1 MAHKHS
7 IYDSDVHFIID
18 PITRK
23 IKSESGK
30 VILMQNDHNS
40 ERFTFQ
46 IPRYIEGHDM
56 SLCNTTEI
64 HYVNTDSENKR
75 NQNED
80 IYPVTDLQVSPESED
95 IVIGSWLISQNATT
109 YSGALNF
116 IMRFACVND
125 KQELEYQWFTDV
137 YSVIQIAK
145 GIYNVDVMTNN
156 DDPDLLAAW
165 KKECLELTTNA
176 TTEICNEAIEK
187 TTLIRDEA
195 VNTLSGIRNE
205 AVDTMNNICSEAKTE
220 MVEVRDEAVAA
231 ITNIRNEAIDTSN
244 ETDEAISEFSKK
256 LSDTVFMVNFE
267 TGDLEYESQN
277 YTFSVNPVT
286 GNLEW
291 EYVGTPSGGIV
302 GLADQLAK
310 SKSDA
315 IVLTAEGESI
325 VVEDSSDD
333 PLQVLRVFGKTT
345 QNGTPTPDAPVP
357 LVSVGDAGSV
367 EVGVYGKNLLG
378 LLPDKV
384 VTKSGLTGTINA
396 DGSITVNGTPNKA
409 YATCYFA
416 TISLEPGT
424 YFVSGGVATDKMY
437 AQVVIID
444 SEGNRKYYSNRRF
457 VIDGTESSVEFTI
470 QAGEHTDTI
479 SNYTVYPM
487 LNLGSIALP
496 FEPYKAK
503 QTLTISTP
511 NGLPGIP
518 VTDASL
524 ANYTDADGQM
534 WCSDEVD
541 FERGVYVQRVAM
553 LEFDGDEVYQ
563 VWTTQNGLRNRYMYN
578 ITSLN
583 ILPLI
588 ATKSV
593 MKCNALSA
601 GMMSTAYNEIDDN
614 VVFFDITSSV
624 SSGNKYIGF
633 CSSKFPKRDDFR
645 AYLTENPITVLYILA
660 TPIETPLTSDILST
674 YSMLHSNYPV
684 TTVLNDAGAHMEFGY
699 NADPKNYIDT
709 KLAEIRAL
717 IS

>member
-7 IYDSDVHFIID
+7 IYDNDLHFIID

-195 VNTLSGIRNE
+195 VDTLSGIRNE

-220 MVEVRDEAVAA
+220 MVEVRDEAVTA

-291 EYVGTPSGGIV
+291 EYVGTPSGGVV

-333 PLQVLRVFGKTT
+333 PLQGLRVFGKTT
-345 QNGTPTPDAPVP
+345 QDGTPTPDAPVP

-367 EVGVYGKNLLG
+367 EV
-378 LLPDKV
+378 
-384 VTKSGLTGTINA
+384 
-396 DGSITVNGTPNKA
+396 SIT
-409 YATCYFA
+409 
-416 TISLEPGT
+416 
-424 YFVSGGVATDKMY
+424 
-437 AQVVIID
+437 
-444 SEGNRKYYSNRRF
+444 
-457 VIDGTESSVEFTI
+457 DGTEDNVQS
-470 QAGEHTDTI
+470 
-479 SNYTVYPM
+479 
-487 LNLGSIALP
+487 L
-496 FEPYKAK
+496 
-503 QTLTISTP
+503 TLQTP

-518 VTDASL
+518 VNDASL
-524 ANYTDADGQM
+524 ATYTDADGQM
-534 WCSDEVD
+534 WCSDEID
-541 FERGVYVQRVAM
+541 FERGVYVQRVLCDRVKSSM
-553 LEFDGDEVYQ
+553 TWKYSND
-563 VWTTQNGLRNRYMYN
+563 TLRFFATDSRYTKAKDNKETAFCTGEYYN
-578 ITSLN
+578 THFN
-583 ILPLI
+583 NP
-588 ATKSV
+588 V
-593 MKCNALSA
+593 
-601 GMMSTAYNEIDDN
+601 
-614 VVFFDITSSV
+614 
-624 SSGNKYIGF
+624 
-633 CSSKFPKRDDFR
+633 CSSIVGLPDMCMGYVNDTTPGYGYKYGALNDDVEAWKAF
-645 AYLTENPITVLYILA
+645 LDENAVYTLGILA
-660 TPIETPLTSDILST
+660 TPIETPLTSDILSM
-674 YSMLHSNYPV
+674 YSMLHTNYPV

>member
-7 IYDSDVHFIID
+7 IYDSDLHFIID

-165 KKECLELTTNA
+165 KNECLELTTNA
-176 TTEICNEAIEK
+176 TTEICNKAIEK
-187 TTLIRDEA
+187 TTSIRDEA
-195 VNTLSGIRNE
+195 VDTLSGIRNE

-220 MVEVRDEAVAA
+220 MVEVRDEAVTA

-333 PLQVLRVFGKTT
+333 PFHGLRVFGKTT

-357 LVSVGDAGSV
+357 LVCVGDAGSV
-367 EVGVYGKNLLG
+367 
-378 LLPDKV
+378 KV
-384 VTKSGLTGTINA
+384 
-396 DGSITVNGTPNKA
+396 SIT
-409 YATCYFA
+409 
-416 TISLEPGT
+416 
-424 YFVSGGVATDKMY
+424 
-437 AQVVIID
+437 
-444 SEGNRKYYSNRRF
+444 
-457 VIDGTESSVEFTI
+457 DGTEDNVQSLT
-470 QAGEHTDTI
+470 
-479 SNYTVYPM
+479 
-487 LNLGSIALP
+487 L
-496 FEPYKAK
+496 
-503 QTLTISTP
+503 QTPT
-511 NGLPGIP
+511 GLPGIP
-518 VTDASL
+518 VNDESL
-524 ANYTDADGQM
+524 ATYTDADGQM
-534 WCSDEVD
+534 WCSDEID
-541 FERGVYVQRVAM
+541 FERGVYVQRVLVIED
-553 LEFDGDEVYQ
+553 LESLSHFNSYTTSDGRGITVQYDTGCTLIDTYVYCTHYPYWPKNWQ
-563 VWTTQNGLRNRYMYN
+563 KTNNTICVGGNEFNR
-578 ITSLN
+578 IQ
-583 ILPLI
+583 
-588 ATKSV
+588 
-593 MKCNALSA
+593 
-601 GMMSTAYNEIDDN
+601 
-614 VVFFDITSSV
+614 FSV
-624 SSGNKYIGF
+624 SKDVATTGNEFKEFINNLEEPV
-633 CSSKFPKRDDFR
+633 K
-645 AYLTENPITVLYILA
+645 VLAILA

-674 YSMLHSNYPV
+674 YSMLRTNYPV
-684 TTVLNDAGAHMEFGY
+684 TTVLNDSGARMEFSY

-709 KLAEIRAL
+709 KLAEIKAL

>member
-7 IYDSDVHFIID
+7 IYDSDLHFIID

-176 TTEICNEAIEK
+176 TTEICNDAIAK

-205 AVDTMNNICSEAKTE
+205 AVDTMNNICSDAKTE
-220 MVEVRDEAVAA
+220 MVEVRDEAVTA

-333 PLQVLRVFGKTT
+333 PLQGLRVFGKTT
-345 QNGTPTPDAPVP
+345 QDGTPTPDAPIP

-367 EVGVYGKNLLG
+367 
-378 LLPDKV
+378 KV
-384 VTKSGLTGTINA
+384 
-396 DGSITVNGTPNKA
+396 SIT
-409 YATCYFA
+409 
-416 TISLEPGT
+416 
-424 YFVSGGVATDKMY
+424 
-437 AQVVIID
+437 
-444 SEGNRKYYSNRRF
+444 
-457 VIDGTESSVEFTI
+457 DGTEDNAQSLT
-470 QAGEHTDTI
+470 
-479 SNYTVYPM
+479 
-487 LNLGSIALP
+487 LP
-496 FEPYKAK
+496 
-503 QTLTISTP
+503 TP

-524 ANYTDADGQM
+524 ATYTDADGQM

-541 FERGVYVQRVAM
+541 FERGVYVQRVKEVTFNG
-553 LEFDGDEVYQ
+553 EF
-563 VWTTQNGLRNRYMYN
+563 TTGSTGAFIHTVKPNGFN
-578 ITSLN
+578 IGRDTQGS
-583 ILPLI
+583 LI
-588 ATKSV
+588 AVLCGHYEANTWTYVDSNHNNG
-593 MKCNALSA
+593 CALSW
-601 GMMSTAYNEIDDN
+601 GGSNIGIVDDSFINVNDFNAY
-614 VVFFDITSSV
+614 V
-624 SSGNKYIGF
+624 
-633 CSSKFPKRDDFR
+633 
-645 AYLTENPITVLYILA
+645 AENPITVLYILA

-674 YSMLHSNYPV
+674 YSMLRTNYPV
-684 TTVLNDAGAHMEFGY
+684 TTVLNDSGARMEFSY

-709 KLAEIRAL
+709 KLAEIKAL

>member
-220 MVEVRDEAVAA
+220 MVEVRDEAVTA

-367 EVGVYGKNLLG
+367 EV
-378 LLPDKV
+378 
-384 VTKSGLTGTINA
+384 
-396 DGSITVNGTPNKA
+396 SIT
-409 YATCYFA
+409 
-416 TISLEPGT
+416 
-424 YFVSGGVATDKMY
+424 
-437 AQVVIID
+437 
-444 SEGNRKYYSNRRF
+444 
-457 VIDGTESSVEFTI
+457 DGTEDNVQS
-470 QAGEHTDTI
+470 
-479 SNYTVYPM
+479 
-487 LNLGSIALP
+487 L
-496 FEPYKAK
+496 
-503 QTLTISTP
+503 TLQTP

-518 VTDASL
+518 VDDESL

-534 WCSDEVD
+534 WCSDEID
-541 FERGVYVQRVAM
+541 FEMGVYVQRIWKGAPTKTIVFTSREDDIGKCCTFGTTPFGVIFKRGNVPAM
-553 LEFDGDEVYQ
+553 STIAIYTTWANDGEGIFALSGKDLYYKDSTKTLDEV
-563 VWTTQNGLRNRYMYN
+563 
-578 ITSLN
+578 
-583 ILPLI
+583 
-588 ATKSV
+588 
-593 MKCNALSA
+593 NAMFAELGTNFEVA
-601 GMMSTAYNEIDDN
+601 G
-614 VVFFDITSSV
+614 
-624 SSGNKYIGF
+624 
-633 CSSKFPKRDDFR
+633 
-645 AYLTENPITVLYILA
+645 ILA
-660 TPIETPLTSDILST
+660 EPIETPLTSDILST
-674 YSMLHSNYPV
+674 YSMLHTNYPV
-684 TTVLNDAGAHMEFGY
+684 TTVLNDAGARMEFSY

>member
-7 IYDSDVHFIID
+7 IYDSDLHFIID

-165 KKECLELTTNA
+165 KNECLELTTNA
-176 TTEICNEAIEK
+176 TTEICNKAIEK
-187 TTLIRDEA
+187 TTSIRNEA
-195 VNTLSGIRNE
+195 VDTLSGIRNE

-220 MVEVRDEAVAA
+220 MVEVRDEAVTA

-291 EYVGTPSGGIV
+291 EYVGTPSGGVV

-325 VVEDSSDD
+325 VVQDSSDD
-333 PLQVLRVFGKTT
+333 PLQGLRVFGKTT

-367 EVGVYGKNLLG
+367 EVGVYGKNLFVGDYSYGYLSSIDG
-378 LLPDKV
+378 DITTTGPSIIYLKHFIPTQERVTIYIPNFHAENSTNYAYRVGIYKEDKTWIQNLTITSQRCV
-384 VTKSGLTGTINA
+384 LRMPSKAKYMRFSSSNIYRMQVYYGDVTEYEEKSNYQ
-396 DGSITVNGTPNKA
+396 SITLQTP
-409 YATCYFA
+409 T
-416 TISLEPGT
+416 
-424 YFVSGGVATDKMY
+424 
-437 AQVVIID
+437 
-444 SEGNRKYYSNRRF
+444 
-457 VIDGTESSVEFTI
+457 
-470 QAGEHTDTI
+470 
-479 SNYTVYPM
+479 
-487 LNLGSIALP
+487 
-496 FEPYKAK
+496 
-503 QTLTISTP
+503 
-511 NGLPGIP
+511 GLPGIP
-518 VTDASL
+518 VTDESL
-524 ANYTDADGQM
+524 ATYTDADGQM
-534 WCSDEVD
+534 WCADEVD
-541 FERGVYVQRVAM
+541 FERGVYVQRIWKGAPTKTIVFTSREDDIGKCCTFGTTPFGVIFKRGNVPAM
-553 LEFDGDEVYQ
+553 STIAIYTTWANDGEGTFALSGKDIYYKDSTKTLDEV
-563 VWTTQNGLRNRYMYN
+563 
-578 ITSLN
+578 
-583 ILPLI
+583 
-588 ATKSV
+588 
-593 MKCNALSA
+593 NAMFAELGTNFEVA
-601 GMMSTAYNEIDDN
+601 G
-614 VVFFDITSSV
+614 
-624 SSGNKYIGF
+624 
-633 CSSKFPKRDDFR
+633 
-645 AYLTENPITVLYILA
+645 ILA
-660 TPIETPLTSDILST
+660 EPIETPLTSDILST
-674 YSMLHSNYPV
+674 YSMLRTNYPV
-684 TTVLNDAGAHMEFGY
+684 TTVLNDSGARMEFSY

-709 KLAEIRAL
+709 KLAEIKAL